1 MLRNDQY
8 NSKHIGLSATLF
20 MASPRQS
27 HNKNLTE
34 STAEKFFKI
43 SIFFDILQHRKKF
56 NIALFCFCFSLQGP
70 KKSIPQVGDAFGA
83 GG

>member
-43 SIFFDILQHRKKF
+43 SIFFDILQHREK
-56 NIALFCFCFSLQGP
+56 I
-70 KKSIPQVGDAFGA
+70 
-83 GG
+83 